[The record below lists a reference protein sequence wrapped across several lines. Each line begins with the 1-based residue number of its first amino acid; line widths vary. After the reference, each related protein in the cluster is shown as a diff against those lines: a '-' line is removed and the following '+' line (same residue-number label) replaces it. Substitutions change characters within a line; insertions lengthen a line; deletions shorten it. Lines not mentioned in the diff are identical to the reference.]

1 MRLKLILILFISVL
15 FLPVKAE
22 DNSIDF
28 RFAHITNN
36 EGISQQHI
44 TSMMQDD
51 KGLMWIGT
59 KNGLCVYN
67 GYEIKRYFNNKKN
80 ANSLNHNFVRSVFQ
94 DSQKRIW
101 IGTEKGV
108 CSYLPHFDAFQRYDA
123 PLTPTTAFA
132 QNKRGEIFCISDYNS
147 LYRFNEETNAFDRI
161 NAVGDSI
168 LIYSIV
174 TDDKDRLWLGTDR
187 GLKVYDHKFLHITE
201 YTALNDSKIT
211 ADVADVVNVVYI
223 DKQKNIWVG
232 KNGNGIV
239 RINAKTNEITRWNK
253 KNGLSDGMI
262 RTIEQDAL
270 GRMWFGTEK
279 GVFVFFPDGRIH
291 NIRQDYTNNQGL
303 NDNAV
308 YSIVRD
314 RDDNIWIGT
323 YFGGINI
330 FKNDYKQFRHY
341 RAGYSNSLLK
351 GKAIRKIVEEGN
363 GIFWIATEDGGL
375 NRLNEKTG
383 EIKKIEHPALVDNV
397 HALMFDA
404 ASNELWIGMFR
415 GGVTRYNIKTGRFTN
430 YLGENTGLDSDMIF
444 SIEMDHD
451 GVVWIASVRGLRY
464 YDKKT
469 NRFMKL
475 PHELL
480 SNVFIYTLYVDSKNN
495 VWIGTRTQGLF
506 RYNKKTGE
514 IKSWI
519 SKEDGDGLADNFI
532 TSVFEDTKHQI
543 WIGTNNGGLHK
554 FDVRNETI
562 SAVENDLL
570 QNENCIYGILE
581 DNNKRL
587 WISTNNGL
595 ICMDTRE
602 NNIRRYT
609 TDEGLPVNQFNYS
622 SCLRSKNGRFY
633 FGTVNGLISFVPDKV
648 TINNR
653 KLNILLLNLFIGNH
667 IVTAKDEDSP
677 LTKSFDETNKITLT
691 AKQAR
696 SFSIEY
702 AAISLGHTSN
712 IAYAI
717 KMEGVDRDWNYVNNQ
732 RRIVYSGLP
741 HGNYVFRIKASYSN
755 QSWDSAS
762 ERVLEIRILP
772 PFYLSNLAF
781 VIYFIIFMVIAY
793 FVFRFVS
800 IRIKE
805 KNLMKMEHLEKENI
819 KAMNKLKI
827 DFFTNISHELKTPLT
842 LIISPLQSVIE
853 DAALDFGLKSRLQTV
868 LRNAH
873 RMVKL
878 IEELI
883 TFNKIESGQTQIHLQ
898 KGNPLEFIEE
908 IYYLF
913 KDVASRKGINFELR
927 LENNGEDVWYSP
939 SCVEKIVNNLLSNA
953 IKFTSEGGSILLNS
967 SIVEIKKG
975 EVFLDIRVEDTGIGI
990 AKEELTNVFKNYY
1003 QTRRGQNFDPNGWG
1017 IGLALTW
1024 NLVQMHKGNISV
1036 ESEVGKGSKFSVSL
1050 NVSEQA
1056 FTPKEKSE
1064 VKADQNFL
1072 VTYNYQKS
1080 EILENSALP
1089 ISQLSNPE
1097 VELESKYTLLVVDD
1111 NRELAEFL
1119 SEIFSAKYYRVLT
1132 AENGE
1137 EALKIAIKS
1146 NPDIIISDI
1155 MMPVMDGITLCSK
1168 LKNDLLTSHIPV
1180 ILLTAKQGHQ
1190 NIISGYESGAD
1201 MYVEKPFNTQAL
1213 ELIVQNMLR
1222 TRDQNR
1228 KQLKDDPEFNITA
1241 VAKNPRDEKLLNAI
1255 KEFVNENIEN
1265 ENLSVSDI
1273 TQAVGV
1279 SRTVLHVKMRNLLD
1293 MSISEYVRTLRLNRA
1308 KELLLEGHN
1317 ISETAYQTGFS
1328 DPNYF
1333 SKCFKKKYG
1342 SSPTDFISALRNT
1355 NQQ

>member
-1 MRLKLILILFISVL
+1 MRLKLIFFLFTVL
-15 FLPVKAE
+15 LSLAVKAE

-28 RFAHITNN
+28 RFTHITNN
-36 EGISQQHI
+36 DGISQQHI
-44 TSMMQDD
+44 TCMMQDD

-59 KNGLCVYN
+59 KNGLCLYN
-67 GYEIKRYFNNKKN
+67 GYEIKRYFNSKKN
-80 ANSLNHNFVRSVFQ
+80 PNSLNHNFIRSVFQ

-101 IGTEKGV
+101 IGTEKGI
-108 CSYLPHFDAFQRYDA
+108 CCYLPHFDSFQRYET
-123 PLTPTTAFA
+123 PQTPTTTFI
-132 QNKRGEIFCISDYNS
+132 QNKRGEMFCISDNNS
-147 LYRFNEETNAFDRI
+147 LYRFNEEADAFDRVDAI
-161 NAVGDSI
+161 GDSI
-168 LIYSIV
+168 QMYSMV
-174 TDDKDRLWLGTDR
+174 TDDKNRLWLGTDR
-187 GLKVYDHKFLHITE
+187 GLKVYDHKFLHVTE
-201 YTALNDSKIT
+201 YTGLNSNKMSTDI
-211 ADVADVVNVVYI
+211 ADLINVIFI
-223 DKQKNIWVG
+223 DKQKNIWIG
-232 KNGNGIV
+232 KNGNGIA
-239 RINAKTNEITRWNK
+239 RINPVTNEITYWTK
-253 KNGLSDGMI
+253 KTGLTDGMI
-262 RTIEQDAL
+262 RTIEEDAQ
-270 GRMWFGTEK
+270 GRMWFGSEK
-279 GVFVFFPDGRIH
+279 GLFVLFPNGKIH
-291 NIRQDYTNNQGL
+291 NIQQDFTNNQGL

-308 YSIVRD
+308 YTIVRD

-341 RAGYSNSLLK
+341 RAGYSNTLLK

-375 NRLNEKTG
+375 NRLNERTG

-397 HALMFDA
+397 HALLFDPV
-404 ASNELWIGMFR
+404 SNELWIGMFR
-415 GGVTRYNIKTGRFTN
+415 GGVTRYNVKTGSFRN
-430 YLGENTGLDSDMIF
+430 YLEDNSGLDSDMIF

-469 NRFMKL
+469 SRFERIS
-475 PHELL
+475 HELL

-495 VWIGTRTQGLF
+495 VWIGTRAQGLF

-514 IKSWI
+514 IKSWV
-519 SKEDGDGLADNFI
+519 SKENTAGLADNFI
-532 TSVFEDTKHQI
+532 TSIFEDAKHQI
-543 WIGTNNGGLHK
+543 WIGTNNGGLHIFNSK
-554 FDVRNETI
+554 NEI
-562 SAVENDLL
+562 VSNVENELL

-595 ICMDTRE
+595 ICMKPDKNE
-602 NNIRRYT
+602 IRRYT

-622 SCLRSKNGRFY
+622 SCLRSKSGRVY
-633 FGTVNGLISFVPDKV
+633 FGTVNGLISFIPDKV
-648 TINNR
+648 EINTR
-653 KLNILLLNLFIGNH
+653 KLNIVLLNLFIGNH
-667 IVTAKDEDSP
+667 IVTAKDDKSP
-677 LTKSFDETNKITLT
+677 LSQSFDETKKITLT

-717 KMEGVDRDWNYVNNQ
+717 MMKGVDRDWNYVNSQ

-741 HGNYVFRIKASYSN
+741 HGNYVFKIRASSSN
-755 QSWDSAS
+755 QNWDSAT
-762 ERVLEIRILP
+762 ERVLEIEILP
-772 PFYLSNLAF
+772 PFYLSDLAF
-781 VIYFIIFMVIAY
+781 LIYFLLVLIALY
-793 FVFRFVS
+793 FVFRIVS
-800 IRIKE
+800 IRIRE

-913 KDVASRKGINFELR
+913 KDVANKKGINFEPR
-927 LENNGEDVWYSP
+927 FENNGEEVWYSP

-953 IKFTSEGGSILLNS
+953 IKFTSEGGTILLKSCILENEAGE
-967 SIVEIKKG
+967 VLLEIK
-975 EVFLDIRVEDTGIGI
+975 VEDTGIGI
-990 AKEELTNVFKNYY
+990 AKEELSNVFNNYY

-1017 IGLALTW
+1017 IGLALTR
-1024 NLVQMHKGNISV
+1024 NLVQMHKGTITV
-1036 ESEVGKGSKFSVSL
+1036 DSEVGKGSKFSVLL
-1050 NVSEQA
+1050 NVSENA
-1056 FTPKEKSE
+1056 FSPQEKSE

-1080 EILENSALP
+1080 EILENTSLP
-1089 ISQLSNPE
+1089 INQLSNTE
-1097 VELESKYTLLVVDD
+1097 VELETKYTLLVVDD
-1111 NRELAEFL
+1111 NKELADFL

-1132 AENGE
+1132 AANGE
-1137 EALKIAIKS
+1137 EALKIAVKS

-1155 MMPVMDGITLCSK
+1155 MMPVMDGITLCST

-1213 ELIVQNMLR
+1213 ELMVQNMLR
-1222 TRDQNR
+1222 TRDLNR
-1228 KQLKDDPEFNITA
+1228 KQLKEDPEFNVTA
-1241 VAKNPRDEKLLNAI
+1241 VVKNPRDEKLLNAI
-1255 KEFVNENIEN
+1255 KAFVNENIEN

-1293 MSISEYVRTLRLNRA
+1293 MSISEYVRTLRLNKA
-1308 KELLLEGHN
+1308 KELLLEGLN

-1342 SSPTDFISALRNT
+1342 STPTDYISTLKN
-1355 NQQ
+1355 